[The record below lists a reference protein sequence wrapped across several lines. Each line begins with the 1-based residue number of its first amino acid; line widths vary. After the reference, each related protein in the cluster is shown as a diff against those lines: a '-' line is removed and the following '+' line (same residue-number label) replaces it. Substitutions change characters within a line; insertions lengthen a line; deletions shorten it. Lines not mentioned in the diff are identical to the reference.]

1 MDPMATLRL
10 NQKPAKTL
18 IFCLILLSA
27 LSLFALMFAS
37 DSPDEFNRLQTPLL
51 LINTFSFLVLFIL
64 VIVSGR
70 KLVRDYKISKLGAKL
85 RLRMTLAF
93 GGLSVV
99 PAVVVFFFA
108 TNFMNKGI
116 DVWFDAE
123 VEQGLSNAL
132 TLGRSAL
139 DEQIQQGLFTT
150 TNLALELT
158 GTNQLDKKLNE
169 LRNNS
174 LALELL
180 VLNNERQI
188 IGASTERLSNVSSRL
203 PSTAEINQAKT
214 KQSWTSLDSSIEGEY
229 LIRVLVPILGF
240 SSNETPL
247 YLQSTFSVD
256 PNLSKMADSV
266 EETYARYGRLT
277 FLKIPLQYSYIFTL
291 ALVVMLA
298 LLLAIFGS
306 IEFAERLVKP
316 IESLEEGTRSVY
328 EGDLE
333 VQIPKTGDD
342 EISILVNSFM
352 HAQKEAAW
360 SDVARRMAHE
370 INNPLTPIQLSAE
383 RIRNRYHSKLGREDQ
398 EFLSSSTRTIIHQVE
413 VLRDMVNAFGKFAK
427 DPQLKFERFDFNQL
441 VMEAIDLFEEE
452 KNAKY
457 FSIILDDRITFVEG
471 DIKRV
476 RQILNNIFKNAIDA
490 TKNYLNPKITIISK
504 LLVDEHKGYFEL
516 KVIDN
521 GHGFEPT
528 FLQDAFQPYV
538 TTKPKGTGLGLAI
551 VKKIIQEH
559 FGSVSAENNLDQ
571 GACLTI
577 LLPVKQKKKNL
588 KIKYE
593 NKPKDYSH
601 Y

>member
-1 MDPMATLRL
+1 MATIRL
-10 NQKPAKTL
+10 KQKPAKIA

-51 LINTFSFLVLFIL
+51 LMNTLSFLVLFIL
-64 VIVSGR
+64 VIVSGK
-70 KLVRDYKISKLGAKL
+70 KLVKDYKKSKLGAKL

-93 GGLSVV
+93 GGLAVV

-108 TNFMNKGI
+108 TTFMNKGI

-132 TLGRSAL
+132 MLGRSAL
-139 DEQIQQGLFTT
+139 DEQIQQGLFTS
-150 TNLALELT
+150 TNIALELT
-158 GTNQLDKKLNE
+158 GIDQLDQKLNE

-180 VLNNERQI
+180 VLNNELQV
-188 IGASTERLSNVSSRL
+188 IGVSTNRLSNVSSRL
-203 PSTAEINQAKT
+203 PSTVEINQAKT
-214 KQSWTSLDSSIEGEY
+214 KQSWTSLDSSVEGGY

-240 SSNETPL
+240 SSNEAPL
-247 YLQSTFSVD
+247 YLQSLFSVD
-256 PNLSKMADSV
+256 PNLSMMADSV

-291 ALVVMLA
+291 ALVVLLA

-316 IESLEEGTRSVY
+316 IESLEEGTRSLAA
-328 EGDLE
+328 GDE
-333 VQIPKTGDD
+333 AIRIPRTKDD
-342 EISILVNSFM
+342 EISTLVNSFM
-352 HAQKEAAW
+352 QAQQEAAW

-383 RIRNRYHSKLGREDQ
+383 RIRNRYLSKLGKEDQ
-398 EFLSSSTRTIIHQVE
+398 DFLTSSTRTIIHQVE
-413 VLRDMVNAFGKFAK
+413 VLRDMVNAFGEFAK

-441 VMEAIDLFEEE
+441 LKETVDLFEEE
-452 KNAKY
+452 KKANY
-457 FSIILDDRITFVEG
+457 FTILLDDQIVFVEG

-476 RQILNNIFKNAIDA
+476 RQILNNVFKNAIDA
-490 TKNYLNPKITIISK
+490 TKDLPNPNITITSK
-504 LLVDEHKGYFEL
+504 LLTDDHKGYIEFT
-516 KVIDN
+516 ITDN

-528 FLQDAFQPYV
+528 FLRDAFQPYV

-551 VKKIIQEH
+551 VKKLVHEH
-559 FGSVSAENNLDQ
+559 LGFVSAENNTDK
-571 GACLTI
+571 GARVRI
-577 LLPVKQKKKNL
+577 LLPVVQKKIKN
-588 KIKYE
+588 KR
-593 NKPKDYSH
+593 
-601 Y
+601 

>member
-1 MDPMATLRL
+1 MDPMATIRL
-10 NQKPAKTL
+10 NRKPAKIV

-27 LSLFALMFAS
+27 LSLFALMVAS
-37 DSPDEFNRLQTPLL
+37 DGPDEFNRLQTPLL
-51 LINTFSFLVLFIL
+51 LINTFSFLVLFVL
-64 VIVSGR
+64 VIVSGK
-70 KLVRDYKISKLGAKL
+70 KLAKDYKKSKLGAKL

-123 VEQGLSNAL
+123 VEQGLKNAL

-139 DEQIQQGLFTT
+139 DEQIQQGLLAT
-150 TNLALELT
+150 TNIALELT
-158 GTNQLDKKLNE
+158 GTDQLDQKLDQ
-169 LRNNS
+169 LRNES

-180 VLNNERQI
+180 VLNSQLQV
-188 IGASTERLSNVSSRL
+188 IGASTKQLSSISSRL
-203 PSTAEINQAKT
+203 PATAEINQAKT

-229 LIRVLVPILGF
+229 LIRILVPILGF

-247 YLQSTFSVD
+247 YLQSLFGVD

-277 FLKIPLQYSYIFTL
+277 FLKIPLQYSYMFTL
-291 ALVVMLA
+291 ALVVLLA

-306 IEFAERLVKP
+306 IEFSERLVKP
-316 IESLEEGTRSVY
+316 IESLEEGTRSVVA
-328 EGDLE
+328 GDAL

-342 EISILVNSFM
+342 EISILVSSFM

-383 RIRNRYHSKLGREDQ
+383 RIRNRYLSKLGKEDQ
-398 EFLSSSTRTIIHQVE
+398 AFLSNSTRTIIHQVE
-413 VLRDMVNAFGKFAK
+413 VLRDMVNAFGEFAK
-427 DPQLKFERFDFNQL
+427 DPHLSFERFNL
-441 VMEAIDLFEEE
+441 NKLLIESVDLFEEE
-452 KNAKY
+452 KNANY
-457 FSIILDDRITFVEG
+457 FTVLLDDRIINIEG

-476 RQILNNIFKNAIDA
+476 RQILNNVFKNAIDA
-490 TKNYLNPKITIISK
+490 TKGCSNPNITVTSK
-504 LLVDEHKGYFEL
+504 LLTDERKGYFEL
-516 KVIDN
+516 KIIDN
-521 GHGFEPT
+521 GHGFDLT

-551 VKKIIQEH
+551 VKKLVQEH
-559 FGSVSAENNLDQ
+559 FGFVAAENNPDQ

-577 LLPVKQKKKNL
+577 LLPIKQKKTIKN
-588 KIKYE
+588 KT
-593 NKPKDYSH
+593 
-601 Y
+601 

>member
-1 MDPMATLRL
+1 MATLRL
-10 NQKPAKTL
+10 KQKPAKTI

-37 DSPDEFNRLQTPLL
+37 DSPDAFNRLQTPLL
-51 LINTFSFLVLFIL
+51 LMNTIFFLVLFFL
-64 VIVSGR
+64 VIVSGK
-70 KLVRDYKISKLGAKL
+70 KLIRDYKKSKLGAKL

-139 DEQIQQGLFTT
+139 DEQIQQGLFAT
-150 TNLALELT
+150 TNIALELT
-158 GTNQLDKKLNE
+158 GTDQLDQKLSQ
-169 LRNNS
+169 LRNDS
-174 LALELL
+174 FALELL
-180 VLNNERQI
+180 VLNNELQV
-188 IGASTERLSNVSSRL
+188 IGSSTKRLTNINSRL

-214 KQSWTSLDSSIEGEY
+214 KQSWASLDSSVEGEY

-247 YLQSTFSVD
+247 YLQSLFSVD

-291 ALVVMLA
+291 ALVVLLA

-316 IESLEEGTRSVY
+316 IESLEEGTRSVAA
-328 EGDLE
+328 GD
-333 VQIPKTGDD
+333 VVVRIPKTGDD
-342 EISILVNSFM
+342 EISTLVSSFM
-352 HAQKEAAW
+352 HAQQEAAW

-383 RIRNRYHSKLGREDQ
+383 RIRNRYLSKLGKEDQ
-398 EFLSSSTRTIIHQVE
+398 EFLSASTRTIINQVE
-413 VLRDMVNAFGKFAK
+413 VLRNMVSAFGQFAK
-427 DPQLKFERFDFNQL
+427 DPQLKFERFDFNIL
-441 VMEAIDLFEEE
+441 LKEAIDLFEEE
-452 KNAKY
+452 KKAK
-457 FSIILDDRITFVEG
+457 FFKILLDNQITFVEG
-471 DIKRV
+471 DTKRV
-476 RQILNNIFKNAIDA
+476 RQILNNVFKNAIDA
-490 TKNYLNPKITIISK
+490 TKDVPNPQITISSR
-504 LLVDEHKGYFEL
+504 LLVDDRKGYFEL
-516 KVIDN
+516 KVTDN
-521 GHGFEPT
+521 GHGFDPV
-528 FLQDAFQPYV
+528 FLQDAFQPYF

-551 VKKIIQEH
+551 VKKLVQEH
-559 FGSVSAENNLDQ
+559 SGFVSAENNPDV
-571 GACLTI
+571 GACVTI
-577 LLPVKQKKKNL
+577 SLPIKQNRTKKAIN
-588 KIKYE
+588 E
-593 NKPKDYSH
+593 
-601 Y
+601 

>member
-1 MDPMATLRL
+1 MDPMATIRL
-10 NQKPAKTL
+10 NQKPAKAV

-51 LINTFSFLVLFIL
+51 MINTLSFLVLFVL
-64 VIVSGR
+64 VIVSGK
-70 KLVRDYKISKLGAKL
+70 KLVRDYKKSKLGAKL

-99 PAVVVFFFA
+99 PAIVVFFFA

-150 TNLALELT
+150 TNIALELT
-158 GTNQLDKKLNE
+158 GTDQLDQKLNE
-169 LRNNS
+169 LRDSS

-180 VLNNERQI
+180 VLNSELQV
-188 IGASTERLSNVSSRL
+188 IGVSTKRLSNTNSRL
-203 PSTAEINQAKT
+203 PSQAEINQANN
-214 KQSWTSLDSSIEGEY
+214 KQSWASLDSSIEGEY
-229 LIRVLVPILGF
+229 LIRILVPILGF

-247 YLQSTFSVD
+247 YLQSLFSVD

-291 ALVVMLA
+291 ALVVLLA

-316 IESLEEGTRSVY
+316 IESLEEGTRSITA
-328 EGDLE
+328 GDAAN
-333 VQIPKTGDD
+333 QIPKAGDD
-342 EISILVNSFM
+342 EISLLVSSFM
-352 HAQKEAAW
+352 QAQKEAAW

-383 RIRNRYHSKLGREDQ
+383 RIRNRYLSKLGKEDQ
-398 EFLSSSTRTIIHQVE
+398 VFLSNSTKTIIHQVE
-413 VLRDMVNAFGKFAK
+413 VLRDMVNAFGDFAK
-427 DPQLKFERFDFNQL
+427 DPQLTFEHFDFNQL
-441 VMEAIDLFEEE
+441 LMEAVDLFEEE
-452 KNAKY
+452 KKSKHFTVSFNERSA
-457 FSIILDDRITFVEG
+457 FIEA

-476 RQILNNIFKNAIDA
+476 LQILNNIFKNAIDA
-490 TKNYLNPKITIISK
+490 TKESLNPKIIITSK
-504 LLVDEHKGYFEL
+504 LLSDDQEGYLEL
-516 KVIDN
+516 KIKDN
-521 GHGFEPT
+521 GHGFDPK
-528 FLQDAFQPYV
+528 FLKEAFQPYV
-538 TTKPKGTGLGLAI
+538 TTKLKGTGLGLAI
-551 VKKIIQEH
+551 VKKLVQEH
-559 FGSVSAENNLDQ
+559 FGFVTAENNSEQ

-577 LLPVKQKKKNL
+577 LLPTKQRIKN
-588 KIKYE
+588 KT
-593 NKPKDYSH
+593 
-601 Y
+601 

>member
-1 MDPMATLRL
+1 MDPMATIRL
-10 NQKPAKTL
+10 NQKPAKAV

-51 LINTFSFLVLFIL
+51 MINTLSFLVLFVL
-64 VIVSGR
+64 VIVSGK
-70 KLVRDYKISKLGAKL
+70 KLVRDYKKSKLGAKL

-150 TNLALELT
+150 TNIALELT
-158 GTNQLDKKLNE
+158 GTDQLDQKLNE
-169 LRNNS
+169 LRDS
-174 LALELL
+174 SFALELL
-180 VLNNERQI
+180 VLNSELQV
-188 IGASTERLSNVSSRL
+188 IGVSTKRLSNTNSRL
-203 PSTAEINQAKT
+203 PSQAEINQANN
-214 KQSWTSLDSSIEGEY
+214 KQSWASLDSSIEGEY
-229 LIRVLVPILGF
+229 LIRILVPILGF

-247 YLQSTFSVD
+247 YLQSLFSVD

-291 ALVVMLA
+291 ALVVLLA

-316 IESLEEGTRSVY
+316 IESLEEGTRSITA
-328 EGDLE
+328 GDAAN
-333 VQIPKTGDD
+333 QIPKAGDD
-342 EISILVNSFM
+342 EISLLVSSFM
-352 HAQKEAAW
+352 QAQKEAAW

-383 RIRNRYHSKLGREDQ
+383 RIRNRYLSKLGKEDQ
-398 EFLSSSTRTIIHQVE
+398 VFLSNSTKTIIHQVE
-413 VLRDMVNAFGKFAK
+413 VLRDMVNAFGDFAK
-427 DPQLKFERFDFNQL
+427 DPQLTFEHFDFNQL
-441 VMEAIDLFEEE
+441 LMEAVDLFEEE
-452 KNAKY
+452 KKSKHFTVSFNERSA
-457 FSIILDDRITFVEG
+457 FIEA

-476 RQILNNIFKNAIDA
+476 LQILNNIFKNAIDA
-490 TKNYLNPKITIISK
+490 TKESLNPKILITSK
-504 LLVDEHKGYFEL
+504 LLSDDQEGYLEL
-516 KVIDN
+516 KIKDN
-521 GHGFEPT
+521 GHGFDPK
-528 FLQDAFQPYV
+528 FLKEAFQPYV
-538 TTKPKGTGLGLAI
+538 TTKLKGTGLGLAI
-551 VKKIIQEH
+551 VKKLVQEH
-559 FGSVSAENNLDQ
+559 FGFVTAENNSEQ

-577 LLPVKQKKKNL
+577 LLPTKQRIKN
-588 KIKYE
+588 KT
-593 NKPKDYSH
+593 
-601 Y
+601 

>member
-1 MDPMATLRL
+1 MATIRL
-10 NQKPAKTL
+10 NQKPAKTV

-27 LSLFALMFAS
+27 LSLFALMVAS

-51 LINTFSFLVLFIL
+51 LINTLSFLVLFVL
-64 VIVSGR
+64 VIVSGK
-70 KLVRDYKISKLGAKL
+70 KLIRDYKKSKLGAKL

-139 DEQIQQGLFTT
+139 DEQIQKGLFAT
-150 TNLALELT
+150 TNIAMELK
-158 GTNQLDKKLNE
+158 GAEKLDQKLNE

-180 VLNNERQI
+180 VLNNELQV
-188 IGASTERLSNVSSRL
+188 IGSSTKRLSNINSRL
-203 PSTAEINQAKT
+203 PSQAEIKQAKT

-229 LIRVLVPILGF
+229 IIRVLVPILSF
-240 SSNETPL
+240 SSNEAPL
-247 YLQSTFSVD
+247 YLQSLFSVD

-291 ALVVMLA
+291 ALVVLLA

-316 IESLEEGTRSVY
+316 IESLEEGTRTLSA
-328 EGDLE
+328 GDVA
-333 VQIPKTGDD
+333 VQIPKSSDD
-342 EISILVNSFM
+342 EISILVSSFM

-383 RIRNRYHSKLGREDQ
+383 RIRNRYLPVLGKEDQ
-398 EFLSSSTRTIIHQVE
+398 AFLANSTRTIIHQVE
-413 VLRDMVNAFGKFAK
+413 VLRDMVNAFGEFAK
-427 DPQLKFERFDFNQL
+427 EPQLKFERFDFNQML
-441 VMEAIDLFEEE
+441 KETVNLFEEE
-452 KNAKY
+452 KKAKY
-457 FSIILDDRITFVEG
+457 FTVLLDDSVSFVEG
-471 DIKRV
+471 DIKRM

-490 TKNYLNPKITIISK
+490 TKDSSSPQITIISK
-504 LLVDEHKGYFEL
+504 LLTDDREDYFEL
-516 KVIDN
+516 KIIDN
-521 GHGFEPT
+521 GHGFDPI
-528 FLQDAFQPYV
+528 FLENAFQPYV

-551 VKKIIQEH
+551 VKKLVHEH
-559 FGSVSAENNLDQ
+559 LGYVSAENNSDQ

-577 LLPVKQKKKNL
+577 LLPIKQKKTT
-588 KIKYE
+588 IKYE
-593 NKPKDYSH
+593 
-601 Y
+601 

>member
-1 MDPMATLRL
+1 MDPMAAIRL
-10 NQKPAKTL
+10 NQKPAKTA

-27 LSLFALMFAS
+27 MSLFALMFAS

-51 LINTFSFLVLFIL
+51 MINTLSFLVLFVL
-64 VIVSGR
+64 VIVSGK
-70 KLVRDYKISKLGAKL
+70 KLVRDYKKSKLGAKL

-150 TNLALELT
+150 TNIALELT
-158 GTNQLDKKLNE
+158 GTDQLDQKLNE
-169 LRNNS
+169 LRDNS
-174 LALELL
+174 LAMELL
-180 VLNNERQI
+180 VLNNELQV
-188 IGASTERLSNVSSRL
+188 IGASTNLLSSTGSRL
-203 PSTAEINQAKT
+203 PSQAEINQANN
-214 KQSWTSLDSSIEGEY
+214 KQSWASLDSSIEGEY

-247 YLQSTFSVD
+247 YLQSLFSVD

-291 ALVVMLA
+291 ALVVLLA

-316 IESLEEGTRSVY
+316 IESLEEGTRSIAV
-328 EGDLE
+328 GDATN
-333 VQIPKTGDD
+333 QIPKAGDD
-342 EISILVNSFM
+342 EISILVSSFM
-352 HAQKEAAW
+352 QAQKEAAW

-383 RIRNRYHSKLGREDQ
+383 RIRNRYLSKLGKEDQ
-398 EFLSSSTRTIIHQVE
+398 AFLSSSTKTIIHQVE
-413 VLRDMVNAFGKFAK
+413 VLRDMVNAFGDFAK
-427 DPQLKFERFDFNQL
+427 EPQLTFEQFDFNQL
-441 VMEAIDLFEEE
+441 LMEAVDLFEEE
-452 KNAKY
+452 KKSKHFTVLFNERSA
-457 FSIILDDRITFVEG
+457 FIEADT
-471 DIKRV
+471 KRV
-476 RQILNNIFKNAIDA
+476 LQILNNIFKNAIDA
-490 TKNYLNPKITIISK
+490 TKESLNPKIIITSK
-504 LLVDEHKGYFEL
+504 LLSGDQEGYLEL
-516 KVIDN
+516 KIKDN
-521 GHGFEPT
+521 GHGFDPK
-528 FLQDAFQPYV
+528 FLKDVFQPYV

-551 VKKIIQEH
+551 VKKLVQEH
-559 FGSVSAENNLDQ
+559 FGFVTAENNSDQ

-577 LLPVKQKKKNL
+577 LLPIKQRIKN
-588 KIKYE
+588 KR
-593 NKPKDYSH
+593 
-601 Y
+601 

>member
-1 MDPMATLRL
+1 MDPMATIRL
-10 NQKPAKTL
+10 NQKPAKAV

-51 LINTFSFLVLFIL
+51 MINTLSFLVLFVL
-64 VIVSGR
+64 VIVSGK
-70 KLVRDYKISKLGAKL
+70 KLVRDYKKSKLGAKL

-150 TNLALELT
+150 TNIALELT
-158 GTNQLDKKLNE
+158 GTDQLDQKLNE
-169 LRNNS
+169 LRDSS

-180 VLNNERQI
+180 VLNSELQVI
-188 IGASTERLSNVSSRL
+188 SISTKRLSNTNSRL
-203 PSTAEINQAKT
+203 PSQAEINQANN
-214 KQSWTSLDSSIEGEY
+214 KQSWASLDSSIEGEY
-229 LIRVLVPILGF
+229 LIRILVPILGF

-247 YLQSTFSVD
+247 YLQSLFSVD

-291 ALVVMLA
+291 ALVVLLA

-316 IESLEEGTRSVY
+316 IESLEEGTRSIAA
-328 EGDLE
+328 GDAANK
-333 VQIPKTGDD
+333 IPKAGDD
-342 EISILVNSFM
+342 EISLLVSSFM
-352 HAQKEAAW
+352 QAQKEAAW

-383 RIRNRYHSKLGREDQ
+383 RIRNRYLSKLGKEDQ
-398 EFLSSSTRTIIHQVE
+398 VFLSNSTKTIIHQVE
-413 VLRDMVNAFGKFAK
+413 VLRDMVNAFGDFAK
-427 DPQLKFERFDFNQL
+427 DPQLTFEHFDFNQL
-441 VMEAIDLFEEE
+441 LMEAVDLFEEE
-452 KNAKY
+452 KKSKHFTVSFNERSA
-457 FSIILDDRITFVEG
+457 FIEA

-476 RQILNNIFKNAIDA
+476 LQILNNIFKNAIDA
-490 TKNYLNPKITIISK
+490 TKESLNPKIIITSK
-504 LLVDEHKGYFEL
+504 LLSDDQEGYLEL
-516 KVIDN
+516 KIKDN
-521 GHGFEPT
+521 GHGFDPK
-528 FLQDAFQPYV
+528 FLKEAFQPYV
-538 TTKPKGTGLGLAI
+538 TTKLKGTGLGLAI
-551 VKKIIQEH
+551 VKKLVQEH
-559 FGSVSAENNLDQ
+559 FGFVTAENNSEQ

-577 LLPVKQKKKNL
+577 LLPTKQRIKN
-588 KIKYE
+588 KT
-593 NKPKDYSH
+593 
-601 Y
+601 

>member
-1 MDPMATLRL
+1 MDSMAAIRL
-10 NQKPAKTL
+10 KYKPTKTV

-51 LINTFSFLVLFIL
+51 LINTFSFLVLFVL
-64 VIVSGR
+64 VIVSSK
-70 KLVRDYKISKLGAKL
+70 KLFRDYKKSKLGAKL

-99 PAVVVFFFA
+99 PAIVVFFFA
-108 TNFMNKGI
+108 TTFMNKGI

-123 VEQGLSNAL
+123 VEQGLNNAL

-139 DEQIQQGLFTT
+139 DEQIQQGLFSTR
-150 TNLALELT
+150 NIALELT
-158 GTNQLDKKLNE
+158 GVDQLEQKLSE

-180 VLNNERQI
+180 VLNKELQV
-188 IGASTERLSNVSSRL
+188 IGSSTKRFTNISSRL
-203 PSTAEINQAKT
+203 PSQAEINQAET
-214 KQSWTSLDSSIEGEY
+214 KQSWASLDSSIEGEY

-247 YLQSTFSVD
+247 FLQSLFSVD

-277 FLKIPLQYSYIFTL
+277 FLKVPLQYSYIFTL
-291 ALVVMLA
+291 ALVVLLA

-316 IESLEEGTRSVY
+316 IESLEEGTRSVIT
-328 EGDLE
+328 GD
-333 VQIPKTGDD
+333 VGVHVPKKGDD
-342 EISILVNSFM
+342 EISTLVSSFM
-352 HAQKEAAW
+352 LAQQEAAW

-383 RIRNRYHSKLGREDQ
+383 RIRNRYLSKLDKDDQ
-398 EFLSSSTRTIIHQVE
+398 EFLSSSTKTIIHQVE
-413 VLRDMVNAFGKFAK
+413 VLRDMVNAFGEFAK

-441 VMEAIDLFEEE
+441 LLETVGLFEEE
-452 KNAKY
+452 KKAKY
-457 FSIILDDRITFVEG
+457 FTILLDDQIAFIEG

-476 RQILNNIFKNAIDA
+476 RQVLNNIFKNAIDA
-490 TKNYLNPKITIISK
+490 IKNSPKPNIKITSK
-504 LLVDEHKGYFEL
+504 LLTNDQKGYFEL
-516 KVIDN
+516 KVTDN
-521 GHGFEPT
+521 GHGFDPE
-528 FLQDAFQPYV
+528 FLKDAFQPYV

-551 VKKIIQEH
+551 VKKLVQEH
-559 FGSVSAENNLDQ
+559 FGFVSAENNPDT
-571 GACLTI
+571 GACVTI
-577 LLPVKQKKKNL
+577 LLPVIQKNIKN
-588 KIKYE
+588 KR
-593 NKPKDYSH
+593 
-601 Y
+601 

>member
-1 MDPMATLRL
+1 MDPMATIRL
-10 NQKPAKTL
+10 KQKPAKIA

-27 LSLFALMFAS
+27 MSLFALMFAS

-51 LINTFSFLVLFIL
+51 LMNIFSFLIVFVL
-64 VIVSGR
+64 VIVSGK
-70 KLVRDYKISKLGAKL
+70 KLVKDYKKSKLGAKL

-108 TNFMNKGI
+108 TTFMNKGI

-132 TLGRSAL
+132 MLGRSAL
-139 DEQIQQGLFTT
+139 DEQIQQGLFTS
-150 TNLALELT
+150 TNIALELT
-158 GTNQLDKKLNE
+158 GIDQLNQKLNE

-180 VLNNERQI
+180 VLNNELQV
-188 IGASTERLSNVSSRL
+188 IGASTNRLRNVSSRL
-203 PSTAEINQAKT
+203 PSAAEINQAKT
-214 KQSWTSLDSSIEGEY
+214 KQSWTSLDSSVEGEY
-229 LIRVLVPILGF
+229 LIRILVPILGF
-240 SSNETPL
+240 SSNEAPL
-247 YLQSTFSVD
+247 YLQSLFSVD
-256 PNLSKMADSV
+256 PNLSMMADSV

-291 ALVVMLA
+291 ALVVLLA

-316 IESLEEGTRSVY
+316 IESLEEGTRSISA
-328 EGDLE
+328 GD
-333 VQIPKTGDD
+333 VAIRIPRTKDD
-342 EISILVNSFM
+342 EISTLVNSFM
-352 HAQKEAAW
+352 QAQQEAAW

-383 RIRNRYHSKLGREDQ
+383 RIRNRYLSKLGKEDQ
-398 EFLSSSTRTIIHQVE
+398 DFLSNSTRAIIHQVE
-413 VLRDMVNAFGKFAK
+413 VLRDMANAFGEFAK

-441 VMEAIDLFEEE
+441 LKETVDLFEEE
-452 KNAKY
+452 KKANY
-457 FSIILDDRITFVEG
+457 FTMLLDDQIVFVEG

-476 RQILNNIFKNAIDA
+476 RQILNNVFKNAIDA
-490 TKNYLNPKITIISK
+490 IKDLPNPNIIITSK
-504 LLVDEHKGYFEL
+504 LLTNDHKGYFEFT
-516 KVIDN
+516 ITDN

-551 VKKIIQEH
+551 VKKLVHEH
-559 FGSVSAENNLDQ
+559 LGFVSAENNPDK
-571 GACLTI
+571 GASVRI
-577 LLPVKQKKKNL
+577 LLPVVQKNQK
-588 KIKYE
+588 
-593 NKPKDYSH
+593 
-601 Y
+601 

>member
-1 MDPMATLRL
+1 MDPMATIRL
-10 NQKPAKTL
+10 NQKPAKAV

-51 LINTFSFLVLFIL
+51 MINTLSFLVLFVL
-64 VIVSGR
+64 VIVSGK
-70 KLVRDYKISKLGAKL
+70 KLVRDYKKSKLGAKL

-150 TNLALELT
+150 TNIALELT
-158 GTNQLDKKLNE
+158 GTDQLDQKLNE
-169 LRNNS
+169 LRDSS

-180 VLNNERQI
+180 VLNSELQV
-188 IGASTERLSNVSSRL
+188 IGVSTKRLSNTNSRL
-203 PSTAEINQAKT
+203 PSQTEINQANN
-214 KQSWTSLDSSIEGEY
+214 KQSWASLDSSIEGEY
-229 LIRVLVPILGF
+229 LIRILVPILGF

-247 YLQSTFSVD
+247 YLQSLFSVD

-291 ALVVMLA
+291 ALVVLLA

-316 IESLEEGTRSVY
+316 IESLEEGTRSIAA
-328 EGDLE
+328 GDAAN
-333 VQIPKTGDD
+333 QIPKAGDD
-342 EISILVNSFM
+342 EISLLVSSFM
-352 HAQKEAAW
+352 QAQKEAAW

-383 RIRNRYHSKLGREDQ
+383 RIRNRYLSKLGKEDQ
-398 EFLSSSTRTIIHQVE
+398 VFLSNSTKIIIHQVE
-413 VLRDMVNAFGKFAK
+413 VLRDMVNAFGDFAK
-427 DPQLKFERFDFNQL
+427 DPQLTFEHFDFNQL
-441 VMEAIDLFEEE
+441 LMEAVDLFEEE
-452 KNAKY
+452 KKSKHFTVSFNERSA
-457 FSIILDDRITFVEG
+457 FIEA

-476 RQILNNIFKNAIDA
+476 LQILNNIFKNAIDA
-490 TKNYLNPKITIISK
+490 TKESLNPKIIITSK
-504 LLVDEHKGYFEL
+504 LLSDDREGYLEL
-516 KVIDN
+516 KIKDN
-521 GHGFEPT
+521 GHGFDPK
-528 FLQDAFQPYV
+528 FLKEAFQPYV
-538 TTKPKGTGLGLAI
+538 TTKLKGTGLGLAI
-551 VKKIIQEH
+551 VKKLVQEH
-559 FGSVSAENNLDQ
+559 FGFVTAENNSEQ

-577 LLPVKQKKKNL
+577 LLPTKQRIKN
-588 KIKYE
+588 KT
-593 NKPKDYSH
+593 
-601 Y
+601 

>member
-1 MDPMATLRL
+1 MDPMATIRL
-10 NQKPAKTL
+10 NQKPAKAV

-51 LINTFSFLVLFIL
+51 MINTLSFLVLFVL
-64 VIVSGR
+64 VIVSGK
-70 KLVRDYKISKLGAKL
+70 KLVRDYKKSKLGAKL

-150 TNLALELT
+150 TNIALELT
-158 GTNQLDKKLNE
+158 GTDQLDQKLNE
-169 LRNNS
+169 LRDSS

-180 VLNNERQI
+180 VLNSELQVI
-188 IGASTERLSNVSSRL
+188 SISTKRLSNTNSRL
-203 PSTAEINQAKT
+203 PSQAEINQANN
-214 KQSWTSLDSSIEGEY
+214 KQSWASLDSSIEGEY
-229 LIRVLVPILGF
+229 LIRILVPILGF

-247 YLQSTFSVD
+247 YLQSLFSVD

-291 ALVVMLA
+291 ALVVLLA

-316 IESLEEGTRSVY
+316 IESLEEGTRSITA
-328 EGDLE
+328 GDAAN
-333 VQIPKTGDD
+333 QIPKAGDD
-342 EISILVNSFM
+342 EISLLVSSFM
-352 HAQKEAAW
+352 QAQKEAAW

-383 RIRNRYHSKLGREDQ
+383 RIRNRYLSKLGKEDQ
-398 EFLSSSTRTIIHQVE
+398 VFLSNSTKTIIHQVE
-413 VLRDMVNAFGKFAK
+413 VLRDMVNAFGDFAK
-427 DPQLKFERFDFNQL
+427 DPQLTFEHFDFNQL
-441 VMEAIDLFEEE
+441 LMEAVDLFEEE
-452 KNAKY
+452 KKSKHFTVSFNERSA
-457 FSIILDDRITFVEG
+457 FIEA

-476 RQILNNIFKNAIDA
+476 LQILNNIFKNAIDA
-490 TKNYLNPKITIISK
+490 TKESLNPKIIITSK
-504 LLVDEHKGYFEL
+504 LLSDDQEGYLEL
-516 KVIDN
+516 KIKDN
-521 GHGFEPT
+521 GHGFDPK
-528 FLQDAFQPYV
+528 FLKEAFQPYV
-538 TTKPKGTGLGLAI
+538 TTKLKGTGLGLAI
-551 VKKIIQEH
+551 VKKLVQEH
-559 FGSVSAENNLDQ
+559 FGFVTAENNSEQ

-577 LLPVKQKKKNL
+577 LLPTKQRIKN
-588 KIKYE
+588 KT
-593 NKPKDYSH
+593 
-601 Y
+601 

>member
-1 MDPMATLRL
+1 MATIRL
-10 NQKPAKTL
+10 KKIPAKA
-18 IFCLILLSA
+18 IMFGLILLSA
-27 LSLFALMFAS
+27 LSLVALMVAS
-37 DSPDEFNRLQTPLL
+37 DSPDAFNRLQTPLL
-51 LINTFSFLVLFIL
+51 LVNTVSFLVLFIL
-64 VIVSGR
+64 VVVSGR
-70 KLVRDYKISKLGAKL
+70 KLVRDYKKSKLGAKL

-93 GGLSVV
+93 GGLAIV
-99 PAVVVFFFA
+99 PAVVVFVFA

-132 TLGRSAL
+132 TLGRTAL
-139 DEQIQQGLFTT
+139 DEQIQQGLFKT
-150 TNLALELT
+150 TNMALTLT
-158 GTNQLDKKLNE
+158 GTDQLDKRLNE

-180 VLNNERQI
+180 VLNNELQV
-188 IGASTERLSNVSSRL
+188 IGASTKSLGNLGSRL
-203 PSTAEINQAKT
+203 PSKAEMNQAIT
-214 KQSWTSLDSSIEGEY
+214 KQSWASLDSSVEGEY
-229 LIRVLVPILGF
+229 LIRILVPILGF

-247 YLQSTFSVD
+247 YLHSLFSVD

-298 LLLAIFGS
+298 LLLAIYGS

-316 IESLEEGTRSVY
+316 IESLEKSTRSVAAG
-328 EGDLE
+328 EDV
-333 VQIPKTGDD
+333 VQIPKAGED
-342 EISILVNSFM
+342 EISLLVSSFM

-383 RIRNRYHSKLGREDQ
+383 RIRNRYLSKLGKEDQ
-398 EFLSSSTRTIIHQVE
+398 AFLSSSTNTIIHQVE
-413 VLRDMVNAFGKFAK
+413 VLRDMVNAFGEFAK

-441 VMEAIDLFEEE
+441 LMESVDLFEEE
-452 KNAKY
+452 KNVKY
-457 FSIILDDRITFVEG
+457 FTILLDEGITFVEG
-471 DIKRV
+471 DVKRV
-476 RQILNNIFKNAIDA
+476 RQILNNVFKNAIDA
-490 TKNYLNPKITIISK
+490 TKDCSNPKITVTSK
-504 LLVDEHKGYFEL
+504 LLTDERKGYFEL
-516 KVIDN
+516 KITDN
-521 GHGFEPT
+521 GHGFDPT

-551 VKKIIQEH
+551 VKKLVQEH
-559 FGSVSAENNLDQ
+559 FGFVTAENNTDQ

-577 LLPVKQKKKNL
+577 LLPTEQKKGIKN
-588 KIKYE
+588 KT
-593 NKPKDYSH
+593 
-601 Y
+601 